1 MKIRPLGKTGLEVTE
16 LCTGLLPMGPA
27 HLDLPGDNCV
37 AIIRAARKLGVNFFD
52 TAKGYRT
59 QPFLKEALGDE
70 TGAVVIAT
78 KSPAADSDTMA
89 RDVEES
95 LKQTGRDCLDI
106 YHLHAAVEPDPF
118 TNRAGALKRLLEFK
132 EQGIIRAV
140 GVATHHVRVVNDAAE
155 RDDIDVVFP
164 LINLTGMGISDG
176 TREDM
181 QAAIHRA
188 ATVGKGIYAMKP
200 FAGGNL
206 LDRFREAVDYMR
218 AIEGVSSVAM
228 GVVSEE
234 ELAFDVRVFNDE
246 EISEDEYRSQAKRP
260 KKMIVIGRCRACGV
274 CVKAC
279 SAGAIHI
286 ENKKAVITA
295 ERCILC
301 GYCALECPE
310 FCIRSV

>member
-1 MKIRPLGKTGLEVTE
+1 MKRNALGKTGLNVTE

-27 HLDLPGDNCV
+27 HLDLPGEKCV
-37 AIIRAARKLGVNFFD
+37 SIIQTARKLGVNFFD

-59 QPFLKEALGDE
+59 QPFLKEALGKE
-70 TGAVVIAT
+70 SESVIIAT
-78 KSPAADSDTMA
+78 KSPAVDSDTMA

-95 LKQTGRDCLDI
+95 LEQTGRNYLDI
-106 YHLHAAVEPDPF
+106 YHLHAAVEPEPF
-118 TNRAGALKRLLEFK
+118 TNRVGALKRLLEFK
-132 EQGIIRAV
+132 DQGMIRAV
-140 GVATHHVRVVNDAAE
+140 GVATHHVRVVRDAAG
-155 RDDIDVVFP
+155 RDDIDVIFP

-181 QAAIHRA
+181 EEAIRRA
-188 ATVGKGIYAMKP
+188 SNAGKGIYAMKP

-206 LDRFREAVDYMR
+206 LDRFREAVEYMR
-218 AIEGVSSVAM
+218 GIEGVSSVAM

-246 EISEDEYRSQAKRP
+246 QISDSEYAAQTRRP
-260 KKMIVIGRCRACGV
+260 KKMIVIGRCKACGA
-274 CVKAC
+274 CVKVC
-279 SAGAIHI
+279 SAGAIAVKD
-286 ENKKAVITA
+286 NNAVISA
-295 ERCILC
+295 EKCILC